1 MAEDKA
7 MKSMLTIISI
17 GFLFAFSTAYANI
30 IYVPVQYPT
39 IQEGINAS
47 SAGDTVLVD
56 IGGYYENVLISSH
69 DLTLASTFIISGDT
83 AAITN
88 TYIDGSNTA
97 TTVTIESNDPIT
109 VNVRG
114 FTITHGLGLGNWP
127 DVHGGGIHTGSNVFV
142 IIDHCYFHDNMSTG
156 DSNRGAGIYINSSYS
171 RISNCVFYDNE
182 SRFGPAIAVGNQT
195 NETVIDSCEM
205 YDNTCT
211 DANANNKSVIS
222 ITYSYD
228 ITVFHCLIHHNNGTG
243 VRNWGSYVTSVVNS
257 TISGNGC
264 YGIYNSYYN
273 SNIYVQNSI
282 VAFNY
287 LESLFNNTQYNPV
300 ALCEYSDM
308 VGGTGM
314 PWFGNGCMDGDPMF
328 ADTLARDYSLAVG
341 SPCIDAGDPASPLD
355 PDGTVAD
362 MGAIYHDQ
370 LTDIEI
376 APELPT
382 GFTLIRNYPNP
393 FNAATTIEYVL
404 TEATEVE
411 ISIYNMLGQRIE
423 TLFSGEI
430 QAGEYSLIWNADRY
444 PSGVYFAR
452 LQAAGISQNLK
463 MVLLK

>member
-1 MAEDKA
+1 MVEDKA
-7 MKSMLTIISI
+7 MKSVSTVITI
-17 GFLFAFSTAYANI
+17 GLLFAFSAARANI

-39 IQEGINAS
+39 IQQGINAS
-47 SAGDTVLVD
+47 SPGDTVLVD
-56 IGGYYENVLISSH
+56 IGGYYENVTISSH

-83 AAITN
+83 AAIAN

-97 TTVTIESNDPIT
+97 TTVTIESNNPII
-109 VNVRG
+109 VNVIG
-114 FTITHGLGLGNWP
+114 FSITHGLGLGNWP
-127 DVHGGGIHTGSNVFV
+127 NVHGGGIHTGDSVFV
-142 IIDHCYFHDNMSTG
+142 TIDHCYFHDNMSTG

-195 NETVIDSCEM
+195 RETVIDSCEM

-211 DANANNKSVIS
+211 DGNADNMSVIS

-228 ITVFHCLIHHNNGTG
+228 ITVSHCLIHHNNGTG
-243 VRNWGSYVTSVVNS
+243 VRNWGSYITNVVNC
-257 TISGNGC
+257 TISGNGG
-264 YGIYNSYYN
+264 YGIYNSYFN
-273 SNIYVQNSI
+273 SDIYVQNSI
-282 VAFNY
+282 VADNA
-287 LESLFNNTQYNPV
+287 LMSLFNNTQYNPV
-300 ALCEYSDM
+300 ALCEHSDM

-314 PWFGNGCMDGDPMF
+314 PWFGVGCMDSDPMF
-328 ADTLARDYSLAVG
+328 ADTLARDYSLLVN

-355 PDGTVAD
+355 PDGTTAD

-370 LTDIEI
+370 LTEIETE
-376 APELPT
+376 PEIPA

-393 FNAATTIEYVL
+393 FNAATTIKYIL
-404 TEATEVE
+404 TEAAEVE

-423 TLFSGEI
+423 ILLDGESRP
-430 QAGEYSLIWNADRY
+430 GEYSLIWNANDY

-452 LQAAGISQNLK
+452 LKTAGISKNLK